1 MTKGESAFGFK
12 AYGGGQGL
20 QKWDKGMQTILEAN
34 AHPAALAIYEG
45 DLKSPTT
52 VEEAKVSAKNIWE
65 NLRTT
70 TELMKQG
77 NRKKSFKKLDNQQ
90 QLIGGF
96 AKELFKILVNET
108 VEESIA
114 RQMVLKGAAKGA
126 GEIKAKFYDLWGTIE
141 DTQRTQYEAALR
153 SGCFKA
159 EGMRA
164 AEDEDMISWL
174 AVYEALISK
183 IKDTYESEK
192 EAEAAPMI
200 NYPEDVRGLI
210 ASLPSGYAPAMQALK
225 KTQATEK
232 QLVVYQMEIQMA
244 MAMEASVMLWAK
256 PQATSRASG
265 PSV

>member
-45 DLKSPTT
+45 NLKSPTT
-52 VEEAKVSAKNIWE
+52 VEEAKVSAKYIWE
-65 NLRTT
+65 SLRTT

-108 VEESIA
+108 AEDSMA

-153 SGCFKA
+153 SGCFRA
-159 EGMRA
+159 DGMRA

-183 IKDTYESEK
+183 IKDTYES
-192 EAEAAPMI
+192 
-200 NYPEDVRGLI
+200 
-210 ASLPSGYAPAMQALK
+210 
-225 KTQATEK
+225 
-232 QLVVYQMEIQMA
+232 
-244 MAMEASVMLWAK
+244 
-256 PQATSRASG
+256 
-265 PSV
+265 